1 MQTGFQAG
9 ATSKS
14 LLFRAFTTST
24 GAAKTDLVYNTSGLT
39 CTYFTLNTLAS
50 GTVTLATLATPTTAY
65 SSGGFVHIA
74 GGLYRLDVPN
84 AQIASGDYTAF
95 VLHGVTDCTIVPDNS
110 GIDILGVNPR
120 SSSAVTADI
129 TSWNGTAVS
138 DAELSAV
145 PAANASLDKKVNW
158 LFMKARNKITQTA
171 TTQIIK
177 ADDGTT
183 TVATSTVSDDGT
195 TATRGEFA

>member
-95 VLHGVTDCTIVPDNS
+95 VFANANQQQQAEKRALNS
-110 GIDILGVNPR
+110 DTT
-120 SSSAVTADI
+120 SSAVLQRTRI
-129 TSWNGTAVS
+129 FN
-138 DAELSAV
+138 
-145 PAANASLDKKVNW
+145 
-158 LFMKARNKITQTA
+158 FKIVR
-171 TTQIIK
+171 ISIK
-177 ADDGTT
+177 NQ
-183 TVATSTVSDDGT
+183 
-195 TATRGEFA
+195 FCLLKPI